1 MNTEES
7 RGYLGTRYP
16 WMKFHVL
23 KSLGCWVK
31 TCPNGNDCTMGF
43 RSRQSCFWYEWYPL
57 IQLIES
63 QIGAPLS
70 GSLDAQQ
77 ILSLLTTIKKR
88 WVGFALL
95 QLVYRIGYH
104 VLQPQKGVWESHSRG
119 SWQHTRLSLC
129 IHVSI
134 LGEFLEYWR
143 GNIHIQGRLGFLFI

>member
-16 WMKFHVL
+16 WLKFQVL
-23 KSLGCWVK
+23 KSLDRWVK
-31 TCPNGNDCTMGF
+31 ICPKGNDCTMGF
-43 RSRQSCFWYEWYPL
+43 RPEQSCFWYEWYPL

-63 QIGAPLS
+63 QDW
-70 GSLDAQQ
+70 GSFFWVLRCSQ
-77 ILSLLTTIKKR
+77 ILSLLTTIKR
-88 WVGFALL
+88 RCVGFSLL
-95 QLVYRIGYH
+95 QLVYRTGYH
-104 VLQPQKGVWESHSRG
+104 VLQPQEGVWESHSRG